1 MSILC
6 PKHVLLVLLLGSL
19 SLVASCR
26 EDEQDRVLFEEKG
39 VYQGEP
45 DQPLSEQQLDV
56 LRQRASNQRI

>member
-39 VYQGEP
+39 VYQGQP